1 MSFKPIQNDFTG
13 LTQNNTTTASSAAS
27 AIQKSESKPENP
39 RPRPAEPDKAYI
51 PKRPRP
57 TPPPPAPR
65 ASYPQPEEDIEVIA
79 PVVKAEPRDTTP
91 SMQANN
97 QNMVQ
102 QEQEMAMYDVTQQQ
116 DTVMEQYDDSYG
128 GDYEEQYDQGYD
140 GSMQQGGQDTAAAAG
155 NISIER

>member
-1 MSFKPIQNDFTG
+1 M
-13 LTQNNTTTASSAAS
+13 
-27 AIQKSESKPENP
+27 
-39 RPRPAEPDKAYI
+39 
-51 PKRPRP
+51 
-57 TPPPPAPR
+57 
-65 ASYPQPEEDIEVIA
+65 IA

-140 GSMQQGGQDTAAAAG
+140 PGMQGQDAAAAG
-155 NISIER
+155 NH